1 MSFVKLYSLLRRMLS
16 LRAKSIRRVD
26 MRVLT
31 VSRVNWGFGSG
42 GGLTRQRQDGVVVG
56 GDGDGGL
63 LVAAELFEVVGRLV
77 VGVGEYEGLV
87 ELVKFV
93 CGDTVEF
100 CEFATVVKARRSTR
114 TPAGLETFLNIVS

>member
-1 MSFVKLYSLLRRMLS
+1 M
-16 LRAKSIRRVD
+16 
-26 MRVLT
+26 
-31 VSRVNWGFGSG
+31 
-42 GGLTRQRQDGVVVG
+42 VG

-100 CEFATVVKARRSTR
+100 CEFATVVNARRSTR